1 MRTTITVAMLV
12 LIGAFSRLAGQV
24 QSSPAITPE
33 ELRQHLTFI
42 ASDELAGRKP
52 GTEGIER
59 AAEYIASQFASY
71 GLSGAGPDGSFLQT
85 FEMVTGIE
93 PGAGNAFSA
102 TLGGRS
108 KSLAMDKDIRPLGFS
123 SSGTFSGPVVFVGYG
138 ISVADT
144 AYDDYAGVN
153 VKGALVL
160 MLRYH
165 PEGTKEQSEFQRF
178 SPLRYKAAKAKEL
191 GAAGLMLVTG
201 PKDSDDDELI
211 ALTYDRQVGNAG
223 VGAVSITRAAA
234 DGMLAESGWTVARL
248 QDTINASQKP
258 MSFALKGASA
268 SLTVDL
274 RELRATSSNVLGML
288 EGGDPAL
295 KGEVI
300 VVGAHYDHL
309 GMGGPNSGS
318 LKPDT
323 VAAHNGA
330 DDNGSGTVGLL
341 ELAQAFAARKSELK
355 RSMLFI
361 AFTGEEMGLLG
372 SAYFVNNPTVP
383 LERLV
388 TMANM
393 DMIGRLTNRKL
404 IVYGTGTS
412 PGFEEMIMRHNAD
425 STFDLRPVK
434 DGFGPSDQSSFYG
447 KDIPVFHFFTDL
459 HSDYHRPQDDVET
472 INFEGMASVLRFVE
486 SVVTELDTLSQ
497 KPLYAKV
504 EMPRQPGTGMGRSR
518 SYTGTIPDFG
528 SGDVVGMK
536 ISGVRDGSP
545 AALAGLKGGD
555 VIVKF
560 GKVEIKSLYDYTFA
574 LGEYKPG
581 DEVDVVVKRGEETVT
596 LKLTIGKR
604 S

>member
-1 MRTTITVAMLV
+1 MRTITTFALLV
-12 LIGAFSRLAGQV
+12 VLGVSSRLAAQV
-24 QSSPAITPE
+24 QSNPAITPQ

-52 GTEGIER
+52 GTEGIEK
-59 AAEYIASQFASY
+59 AAKYLASQFASY
-71 GLSGAGPDGSFLQT
+71 GLTGAGANGSFLQT
-85 FEMVTGIE
+85 FEIVTGIE
-93 PGAGNAFSA
+93 PGAGNRFSA
-102 TLGGRS
+102 TVAG
-108 KSLAMDKDIRPLGFS
+108 KTTSLDMDKDIRPLGFS

-144 AYDDYAGVN
+144 AYDDYAGVK
-153 VKGALVL
+153 VQGALVM

-165 PEGTKEQSEFQRF
+165 PDGTKEESEFQRF
-178 SPLRYKAAKAKEL
+178 SALRYKAAKAKEL
-191 GAAGLMLVTG
+191 GASGLVLVTG
-201 PKDSDDDELI
+201 PKDADEDELI

-223 VGAVSITRAAA
+223 IGAVSMTRSAA
-234 DGMLAESGWTVARL
+234 DKMLASSGWTVARL
-248 QDTINASQKP
+248 QDSINTSKNP
-258 MSFALKGASA
+258 MSFALEGVSA
-268 SLTVDL
+268 NLTVDL
-274 RELRATSSNVLGML
+274 RELRATTSNVLGML
-288 EGGDPAL
+288 EGNDPAL
-295 KGEVI
+295 KSEVLVI
-300 VVGAHYDHL
+300 GAHYDHL

-341 ELAQAFAARKSELK
+341 ELAQAFAARKTELK
-355 RSMLFI
+355 RSLLFI

-372 SAYFVNNPTVP
+372 SAYFVNNPTIP
-383 LERLV
+383 LERIV

-412 PGFEEMIMRHNAD
+412 PGFEEMVQRHNAD

-459 HSDYHRPQDDVET
+459 HSDYHRPQDDLET
-472 INFEGMASVLRFVE
+472 INFDGMASVLRFVE
-486 SVVTELDTLSQ
+486 SVVTELDTLGQ

-504 EMPRQPGTGMGRSR
+504 EMPRQPAGMGRSR

-545 AALAGLKGGD
+545 AAVAGLKGGD

-560 GKVEIKSLYDYTFA
+560 GKVDVKNLYDYTFA

-581 DEVDVVVKRGEETVT
+581 DEVEVVVKRGEETVT
-596 LKLTIGKR
+596 TKLTVGKR
-604 S
+604 N